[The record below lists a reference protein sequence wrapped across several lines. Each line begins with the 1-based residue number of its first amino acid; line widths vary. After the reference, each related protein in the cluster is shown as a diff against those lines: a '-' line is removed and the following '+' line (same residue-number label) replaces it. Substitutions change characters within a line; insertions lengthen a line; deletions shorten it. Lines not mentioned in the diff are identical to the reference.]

1 MLLNLKINNFALI
14 KESDIMFTKGLNI
27 LSGETG
33 AGKSI
38 IFEAL
43 SVALGERASK
53 SMIKTG
59 TDHSVIEAVFSL
71 TDELKT
77 LLNEKGLISDI
88 DEETVIIRRDIYL
101 DYPTVSRING
111 FSATLADLKE
121 ISAYLCD
128 IYGQY
133 EHQLLLDKDNYLS
146 IINKAT
152 RIDFSDEYDKL
163 ENELRQ
169 IFNEIRELNKSLKN
183 FLEKSSNLD
192 SEIDYIEFQINEIN
206 DINPVSGEMD
216 EIKDELKKLQNQE
229 LIQETLSNV
238 DNNLR
243 GSDEQFDNND
253 VLAKLGESINSL
265 EKISSYIS
273 DVDGLIERMKTSMYE
288 LEDISS
294 VIAGY
299 IGTDYD
305 ESRIEELSL
314 RLSRLQMLEK
324 KYSTDIDGVLKKK
337 AELEEDLNDLKYLD
351 ERIQEIKD
359 SIKVKEQQY
368 NDLALKISSLRKSAA
383 EKLES
388 NLSDELHEL
397 DMQNSVFK
405 VEFSTSKPSEKG
417 IDDVEFLAKTN
428 KGSSFKP
435 IREIISGGEMS
446 RFMLAFKNVLSDAN
460 NYKTFVFDE
469 IDAGLS
475 GKVAN
480 TVGKRLEKLAE
491 KRQVLI
497 ISHLPQIISKADSHY
512 KITKKDIDDETVSY
526 IKKLNE
532 NERVEE
538 IARLL
543 SGDSITSETLK
554 NAKLLLDEKR

>member
-71 TDELKT
+71 TDELKS
-77 LLNEKGLISDI
+77 LLTEKGLISDI

-152 RIDFSDEYDKL
+152 RIVYNDEYDKL
-163 ENELRQ
+163 EDELKD
-169 IFNEIRELNKSLKN
+169 IFIEIKDLTSSLKN

-192 SEIDYIEFQINEIN
+192 SEIDFLEFQINEIN
-206 DINPVSGEMD
+206 EINPVPGEMD

-229 LIQETLSNV
+229 LIQETLSSV

-243 GSDEQFDNND
+243 GSDEQFENND
-253 VLAKLGESINSL
+253 VLAKLGESINNL
-265 EKISSYIS
+265 ERISNYMS

-294 VIAGY
+294 VISSY

-314 RLSRLQMLEK
+314 RLSKLQMLEK
-324 KYSTDIDGVLKKK
+324 KYATDIDGVLYKKEK
-337 AELEEDLNDLKYLD
+337 LELELNDLKYLD
-351 ERIQEIKD
+351 ERIQEVRDKIKF
-359 SIKVKEQQY
+359 KEDEY
-368 NDLALKISSLRKSAA
+368 NVVANKISNLRKNAA
-383 EKLES
+383 EKLEK

-405 VEFSTSKPSEKG
+405 VEFSVSKPTEKG

-446 RFMLAFKNVLSDAN
+446 RFMLAFKNVLSDTN

-512 KITKKDIDDETVSY
+512 KITKKDIGEETVSS

-543 SGDSITSETLK
+543 SGDTITSETLK

>member
-77 LLNEKGLISDI
+77 LLDEKGLISDI

-405 VEFSTSKPSEKG
+405 VQFSVSKPTEKG

-512 KITKKDIDDETVSY
+512 KIIKKDIDDETVSY

>member
-77 LLNEKGLISDI
+77 LLEEKGLISDI

-133 EHQLLLDKDNYLS
+133 EHQFLLDKDNYLS

-152 RIDFSDEYDKL
+152 RIEYNDEYDKL
-163 ENELRQ
+163 EDELKD
-169 IFNEIRELNKSLKN
+169 IFIDIKDLTNSLKN

-192 SEIDYIEFQINEIN
+192 SEIDFLEFQINEIN
-206 DINPVSGEMD
+206 EINPVPGEMD

-229 LIQETLSNV
+229 LIQETLSSV

-243 GSDEQFDNND
+243 GSDEQFENND
-253 VLAKLGESINSL
+253 VLAKLGESINNL
-265 EKISSYIS
+265 EKISNYMS

-294 VIAGY
+294 VISSY

-314 RLSRLQMLEK
+314 GLSKLQMLEK
-324 KYSTDIDGVLKKK
+324 KYATDIDGVLYKKEK
-337 AELEEDLNDLKYLD
+337 LELELNDLKYLD
-351 ERIQEIKD
+351 ERIQEVRDKIKL
-359 SIKVKEQQY
+359 KEDEY
-368 NDLALKISSLRKSAA
+368 NVVANKISNLRKNAA
-383 EKLES
+383 EKLEK

-405 VEFSTSKPSEKG
+405 VEFSVSKPTEKG

-512 KITKKDIDDETVSY
+512 KITKKDIGDETVSS

-543 SGDSITSETLK
+543 SGDTITSETLK

>member
-77 LLNEKGLISDI
+77 LLDEKGLISDI

-152 RIDFSDEYDKL
+152 RIDFSDEYDKF

-169 IFNEIRELNKSLKN
+169 VFNEIRELNKSLKN

-368 NDLALKISSLRKSAA
+368 NDLALKISGLRKSAA

-388 NLSDELHEL
+388 NLSDELYEL

-405 VEFSTSKPSEKG
+405 VQFSVSKPTEKG

>member
-77 LLNEKGLISDI
+77 LLDEKGLISDI

-169 IFNEIRELNKSLKN
+169 VFNEIRELNKSLKN

-368 NDLALKISSLRKSAA
+368 NDLALKISGLRKSAA

-388 NLSDELHEL
+388 NLSDELYEL

-405 VEFSTSKPSEKG
+405 VQFSVSKPTEKG

>member
-77 LLNEKGLISDI
+77 LLEEKGLISDI

-152 RIDFSDEYDKL
+152 RIEYNDEYDKL
-163 ENELRQ
+163 ESELKD
-169 IFNEIRELNKSLKN
+169 IFIEIKDLTNSLKN

-192 SEIDYIEFQINEIN
+192 SEIDFLEFQINEIN
-206 DINPVSGEMD
+206 EINPVPGEMD
-216 EIKDELKKLQNQE
+216 EIKDELKKLQNLE
-229 LIQETLSNV
+229 LIQETLSSV

-243 GSDEQFDNND
+243 GSDEQFENND
-253 VLAKLGESINSL
+253 VLAKLGESINNL
-265 EKISSYIS
+265 EKISNYMS

-294 VIAGY
+294 VISSY

-314 RLSRLQMLEK
+314 RLSKLQMLEK
-324 KYSTDIDGVLKKK
+324 KYATDIDGVLYKKEK
-337 AELEEDLNDLKYLD
+337 LELELNDLKYLD
-351 ERIQEIKD
+351 ERIQEVRDKIKL
-359 SIKVKEQQY
+359 KEDEY
-368 NDLALKISSLRKSAA
+368 NVVANKISNLRKNAA
-383 EKLES
+383 EKLEK

-405 VEFSTSKPSEKG
+405 VEFSVSKPTEKG

-512 KITKKDIDDETVSY
+512 KITKKDIGDETVSS

-543 SGDSITSETLK
+543 SGDTITSETLK

>member
-71 TDELKT
+71 TDELKKT
-77 LLNEKGLISDI
+77 LNDKGLISDI

-152 RIDFSDEYDKL
+152 RLDFSDEYDKL
-163 ENELRQ
+163 ENDLRQ
-169 IFNEIRELNKSLKN
+169 VFNEIRELNKSLKS

-206 DINPVSGEMD
+206 DINPVTGEMD

-229 LIQETLSNV
+229 LIQETLSIV

-243 GSDEQFDNND
+243 GSDEQFENND
-253 VLAKLGESINSL
+253 VLAKLGESINNL
-265 EKISSYIS
+265 EKIADYLP
-273 DVDGLIERMKTSMYE
+273 DVQSLIERLKTSMYDI
-288 LEDISS
+288 EDISS
-294 VIAGY
+294 VVSNY
-299 IGTDYD
+299 KGTDYD

-337 AELEEDLNDLKYLD
+337 VELEEDLNDLKYLD

-359 SIKVKEQQY
+359 SIKFKEQQY

-388 NLSDELHEL
+388 NLSDELQEL

-405 VEFSTSKPSEKG
+405 VEFSTSKPSESG
-417 IDDVEFLAKTN
+417 IDEVEFLAKTN

-512 KITKKDIDDETVSY
+512 KITKKDIDDETVSF

-532 NERVEE
+532 DERVEE

-543 SGDSITSETLK
+543 SGETITSETLK

>member
-77 LLNEKGLISDI
+77 LLDEKGLISDI

-169 IFNEIRELNKSLKN
+169 VFNEIRELNKSLKN

-243 GSDEQFDNND
+243 GSDEQFENND

-265 EKISSYIS
+265 ERISSYIS

-368 NDLALKISSLRKSAA
+368 NDLALKITSLRKSAA

-405 VEFSTSKPSEKG
+405 VQFSVSKPTEKG
-417 IDDVEFLAKTN
+417 IDEVEFLAKTN

>member
-77 LLNEKGLISDI
+77 LLDEKGLISDI

-243 GSDEQFDNND
+243 GSDEQFENND

-265 EKISSYIS
+265 ERISSYIS

-337 AELEEDLNDLKYLD
+337 AELEEDLNNLKYLD

-405 VEFSTSKPSEKG
+405 VEFSTSKPSESG
-417 IDDVEFLAKTN
+417 IDEVEFLAKTN

>member
-77 LLNEKGLISDI
+77 LLDEKGLISDI

-169 IFNEIRELNKSLKN
+169 VFNEIRELNKSLKN

-359 SIKVKEQQY
+359 SIKDKEQEY

-405 VEFSTSKPSEKG
+405 VQFSVSKPTEKG

-428 KGSSFKP
+428 KGSSFKS

>member
-77 LLNEKGLISDI
+77 LLEEKGLISDI

-152 RIDFSDEYDKL
+152 RIEYNDEYDKL
-163 ENELRQ
+163 EDELKD
-169 IFNEIRELNKSLKN
+169 IFIDIKDLTNSLKN

-192 SEIDYIEFQINEIN
+192 SEIDFLEFQINEIN
-206 DINPVSGEMD
+206 EINPVPGEMD

-229 LIQETLSNV
+229 LIQETLSSV

-243 GSDEQFDNND
+243 GGDEQFENND
-253 VLAKLGESINSL
+253 VLAKLGESINNL
-265 EKISSYIS
+265 EKISNYMS

-294 VIAGY
+294 VISSY

-314 RLSRLQMLEK
+314 RLSKLQMLEK
-324 KYSTDIDGVLKKK
+324 KYATDIDGVLYKKEK
-337 AELEEDLNDLKYLD
+337 LELELNDLKYLD
-351 ERIQEIKD
+351 ERIQEVRDKIKL
-359 SIKVKEQQY
+359 KEDEY
-368 NDLALKISSLRKSAA
+368 NVVANKISNLRKNAA
-383 EKLES
+383 EKLEK

-405 VEFSTSKPSEKG
+405 VEFSVSKPTEKG

-512 KITKKDIDDETVSY
+512 KITKKDIGDETVSS

-543 SGDSITSETLK
+543 SGDTITSETLK

>member
-77 LLNEKGLISDI
+77 LLDEKGLISDI

-152 RIDFSDEYDKL
+152 RIDFSDEYDKF

-169 IFNEIRELNKSLKN
+169 VFNEIRELNKSLKN

-405 VEFSTSKPSEKG
+405 VQFSVSKPTEKG
-417 IDDVEFLAKTN
+417 IDEVEFLAKTN

>member
-43 SVALGERASK
+43 SVTLGERASK

-71 TDELKT
+71 TDELKS
-77 LLNEKGLISDI
+77 LLSEKGLISDI

-152 RIDFSDEYDKL
+152 RIEYNDEYDKL
-163 ENELRQ
+163 ESELKD
-169 IFNEIRELNKSLKN
+169 IFIEIKDLTNSLKN

-192 SEIDYIEFQINEIN
+192 SEIDFLEFQINEIN
-206 DINPVSGEMD
+206 EINPVPGEMD

-229 LIQETLSNV
+229 LIQETLSSV

-243 GSDEQFDNND
+243 GSDEQFENND
-253 VLAKLGESINSL
+253 VLAKLGESINNL
-265 EKISSYIS
+265 EKISNYMS

-294 VIAGY
+294 VISSY

-314 RLSRLQMLEK
+314 RLSKLQMLEK
-324 KYSTDIDGVLKKK
+324 KYATDIDGVLYKKEK
-337 AELEEDLNDLKYLD
+337 LEPELNDLKYLD
-351 ERIQEIKD
+351 ERIQEVRDKIKL
-359 SIKVKEQQY
+359 KEDEY
-368 NDLALKISSLRKSAA
+368 NVVANKISNLRKNAA
-383 EKLES
+383 EKLEK

-405 VEFSTSKPSEKG
+405 VEFSVSKPTEKG

-512 KITKKDIDDETVSY
+512 KITKKDIGDETVSS

-543 SGDSITSETLK
+543 SGDTITSETLK

>member
-77 LLNEKGLISDI
+77 LLDEKGLISDI

-169 IFNEIRELNKSLKN
+169 VFNEIRELNKSLKN

-243 GSDEQFDNND
+243 GSDEQFENND

-265 EKISSYIS
+265 ERISSYIS

-405 VEFSTSKPSEKG
+405 VEFGTSKPSENG
-417 IDDVEFLAKTN
+417 IDEVEFLAKTN

>member
-77 LLNEKGLISDI
+77 LLHEKGLISDI

-152 RIDFSDEYDKL
+152 RIDFSDEYDKF

-169 IFNEIRELNKSLKN
+169 VFNEIRELNKSLKN

-243 GSDEQFDNND
+243 GSDEQFENND

-265 EKISSYIS
+265 ERISSYIS

-405 VEFSTSKPSEKG
+405 VQFSVSKPSESG
-417 IDDVEFLAKTN
+417 IDEVEFLAKTN

>member
-77 LLNEKGLISDI
+77 LLDEKGLISDI

-152 RIDFSDEYDKL
+152 RIDFSDEYDKF

-169 IFNEIRELNKSLKN
+169 VFNEIRELNKSLKN

-405 VEFSTSKPSEKG
+405 VQFSVSKPTEKG
-417 IDDVEFLAKTN
+417 IDEVEFLAKTN

-512 KITKKDIDDETVSY
+512 KITKKDIYDETVSY

>member
-71 TDELKT
+71 TDELKS
-77 LLNEKGLISDI
+77 LLSEKGLISDI

-152 RIDFSDEYDKL
+152 RIEYNDEYDKL
-163 ENELRQ
+163 EDELKD
-169 IFNEIRELNKSLKN
+169 IFIEIKDLTNSLKN

-192 SEIDYIEFQINEIN
+192 SEIDFLEFQINEIN
-206 DINPVSGEMD
+206 EINPVSGEMD

-229 LIQETLSNV
+229 LIQETLSSV

-243 GSDEQFDNND
+243 GSDEQFENND
-253 VLAKLGESINSL
+253 VLAKLGESINNL
-265 EKISSYIS
+265 EKISNYMS

-294 VIAGY
+294 VISSY

-314 RLSRLQMLEK
+314 RLSKLQMLEK
-324 KYSTDIDGVLKKK
+324 KYATDIDGVLYKKEK
-337 AELEEDLNDLKYLD
+337 LELELNDLKYLD
-351 ERIQEIKD
+351 ERIQEVRDNIKL
-359 SIKVKEQQY
+359 KEDEY
-368 NDLALKISSLRKSAA
+368 NVVANKISNLRKNAA
-383 EKLES
+383 EKLEK

-405 VEFSTSKPSEKG
+405 VEFSVSKPTEKG

-512 KITKKDIDDETVSY
+512 KITKKDIGDETVSS

-543 SGDSITSETLK
+543 SGDTITSETLK

>member
-77 LLNEKGLISDI
+77 LLDEKGLISDI

-152 RIDFSDEYDKL
+152 RIDFSDEYDKF

-169 IFNEIRELNKSLKN
+169 VFNEIRELNKSLKN

-243 GSDEQFDNND
+243 GSDEQFENND

-299 IGTDYD
+299 IGTGYD

-368 NDLALKISSLRKSAA
+368 NDLALKISSLRK
-383 EKLES
+383 KC
-388 NLSDELHEL
+388 
-397 DMQNSVFK
+397 
-405 VEFSTSKPSEKG
+405 G
-417 IDDVEFLAKTN
+417 
-428 KGSSFKP
+428 
-435 IREIISGGEMS
+435 
-446 RFMLAFKNVLSDAN
+446 
-460 NYKTFVFDE
+460 
-469 IDAGLS
+469 
-475 GKVAN
+475 
-480 TVGKRLEKLAE
+480 
-491 KRQVLI
+491 
-497 ISHLPQIISKADSHY
+497 
-512 KITKKDIDDETVSY
+512 
-526 IKKLNE
+526 
-532 NERVEE
+532 
-538 IARLL
+538 
-543 SGDSITSETLK
+543 
-554 NAKLLLDEKR
+554 

>member
-71 TDELKT
+71 TDELKS
-77 LLNEKGLISDI
+77 LLTEKGLISDI

-152 RIDFSDEYDKL
+152 RIEYNDEYDKL
-163 ENELRQ
+163 EDELKD
-169 IFNEIRELNKSLKN
+169 IFIEIKDLTSSLKN

-192 SEIDYIEFQINEIN
+192 SEIDFLEFQINEIN
-206 DINPVSGEMD
+206 EINPVPGEMD

-229 LIQETLSNV
+229 LIQETLSSV

-243 GSDEQFDNND
+243 GSDEQFENND
-253 VLAKLGESINSL
+253 VLAKLGESINNL
-265 EKISSYIS
+265 ERISNYMS

-294 VIAGY
+294 VISSY

-314 RLSRLQMLEK
+314 RLSKLQMLEK
-324 KYSTDIDGVLKKK
+324 KYATDIDGVLYKKEK
-337 AELEEDLNDLKYLD
+337 LELELNDLKYLD
-351 ERIQEIKD
+351 ERIQEVRDKIKL
-359 SIKVKEQQY
+359 KEDEY
-368 NDLALKISSLRKSAA
+368 NVVANKISNLRKNAA
-383 EKLES
+383 EKLEK

-405 VEFSTSKPSEKG
+405 VEFSVSKPTEKG

-512 KITKKDIDDETVSY
+512 KITKKDIGDETVSS

-543 SGDSITSETLK
+543 SGDTITSETLK

>member
-71 TDELKT
+71 TDELKS
-77 LLNEKGLISDI
+77 LLSEKGLISDI

-152 RIDFSDEYDKL
+152 RIEYNDEYDKL
-163 ENELRQ
+163 ESELKD
-169 IFNEIRELNKSLKN
+169 IFIEIKDLTNSLKN

-192 SEIDYIEFQINEIN
+192 SEIDFLEFQINEIN
-206 DINPVSGEMD
+206 EINPVPGEMD

-229 LIQETLSNV
+229 LIQETLSSV

-243 GSDEQFDNND
+243 GSDEQFENND
-253 VLAKLGESINSL
+253 VLAKLGESINNL
-265 EKISSYIS
+265 ERISNYMS

-294 VIAGY
+294 VISSY

-314 RLSRLQMLEK
+314 RLSKLQMLEK
-324 KYSTDIDGVLKKK
+324 KYATDIDGVLYKKEK
-337 AELEEDLNDLKYLD
+337 LELELNDLKYLD
-351 ERIQEIKD
+351 ERIQEVRDKIKL
-359 SIKVKEQQY
+359 KEDEY
-368 NDLALKISSLRKSAA
+368 NVVANKISNLRKNAA
-383 EKLES
+383 EKLEK

-405 VEFSTSKPSEKG
+405 VEFSVSKPTEKG

-512 KITKKDIDDETVSY
+512 KITKKDIGDETVSS

-543 SGDSITSETLK
+543 SGDTITSETLK

>member
-71 TDELKT
+71 TDELKS
-77 LLNEKGLISDI
+77 LLSEKGLISDI

-152 RIDFSDEYDKL
+152 RIEYNDEYDKL
-163 ENELRQ
+163 ESELKD
-169 IFNEIRELNKSLKN
+169 IFIEIKDLTSSLKN

-192 SEIDYIEFQINEIN
+192 SEIDFLEFQINEIN
-206 DINPVSGEMD
+206 EINPVPGEMD

-229 LIQETLSNV
+229 LIQETLSSV

-243 GSDEQFDNND
+243 GSDEQFENND
-253 VLAKLGESINSL
+253 VLAKLGESINNL
-265 EKISSYIS
+265 EKISNYMS

-294 VIAGY
+294 VISSY

-314 RLSRLQMLEK
+314 RLSKLQMLEK
-324 KYSTDIDGVLKKK
+324 KYATDIDGVLYKKEK
-337 AELEEDLNDLKYLD
+337 LELELNDLKYLD
-351 ERIQEIKD
+351 ERIQEVRDKIKL
-359 SIKVKEQQY
+359 KEDEY
-368 NDLALKISSLRKSAA
+368 NVVANKISNLRKNAA
-383 EKLES
+383 EKLEK

-405 VEFSTSKPSEKG
+405 VEFSVSKPTEKG

-512 KITKKDIDDETVSY
+512 KITKKDIGDETVSS

-543 SGDSITSETLK
+543 SGDTITSETLK

>member
-77 LLNEKGLISDI
+77 LLDEKGLISDI

-169 IFNEIRELNKSLKN
+169 VFNEIRELNKSLKN

-243 GSDEQFDNND
+243 GSDEQFENND

-405 VEFSTSKPSEKG
+405 VQFSVSKPTEKG

-512 KITKKDIDDETVSY
+512 KIIKKDIDDETVSY

>member
-71 TDELKT
+71 TDELKS
-77 LLNEKGLISDI
+77 LLSEKGLISVI

-152 RIDFSDEYDKL
+152 RIEYNDEYDKL
-163 ENELRQ
+163 ESELKD
-169 IFNEIRELNKSLKN
+169 IFIEIKELTSSLKN

-192 SEIDYIEFQINEIN
+192 SEIDFLEFQINEIN
-206 DINPVSGEMD
+206 EINPVPGEMD

-229 LIQETLSNV
+229 LIQETLSSV

-243 GSDEQFDNND
+243 GSDEQFENND
-253 VLAKLGESINSL
+253 VLAKLGESINNL
-265 EKISSYIS
+265 ERISNYMS

-294 VIAGY
+294 VISSY

-314 RLSRLQMLEK
+314 RLSKLQMLEK
-324 KYSTDIDGVLKKK
+324 KYATDIDGVLYKKEK
-337 AELEEDLNDLKYLD
+337 LELELNDLKYLD
-351 ERIQEIKD
+351 ERIQEVRDKIKL
-359 SIKVKEQQY
+359 KEDEY
-368 NDLALKISSLRKSAA
+368 NVVANKISNLRKNAA
-383 EKLES
+383 EKLEK

-405 VEFSTSKPSEKG
+405 VEFSISKPTEKG

-512 KITKKDIDDETVSY
+512 KITKKDIGDETVSS

-543 SGDSITSETLK
+543 SGDTITSETLK

>member
-71 TDELKT
+71 TDELKS
-77 LLNEKGLISDI
+77 LLSEKGLISDI

-152 RIDFSDEYDKL
+152 RIEYNDEYDKL
-163 ENELRQ
+163 EDELKD
-169 IFNEIRELNKSLKN
+169 IFIEIRDLTNSLRN

-192 SEIDYIEFQINEIN
+192 SEIDFLEFQINEIN
-206 DINPVSGEMD
+206 EINPVPGEMD

-229 LIQETLSNV
+229 LIQETLSSV

-243 GSDEQFDNND
+243 GSDEQFENND
-253 VLAKLGESINSL
+253 VLAKLGESINNL
-265 EKISSYIS
+265 EKISNYMS

-294 VIAGY
+294 VISSY

-314 RLSRLQMLEK
+314 RLSKLQMLEK
-324 KYSTDIDGVLKKK
+324 KYATDIDGVLYKKEK
-337 AELEEDLNDLKYLD
+337 LELELNDLKYLD
-351 ERIQEIKD
+351 ERIQEVRDKIKL
-359 SIKVKEQQY
+359 KEDEY
-368 NDLALKISSLRKSAA
+368 NVVANKISNLRKNAA
-383 EKLES
+383 EKLEK

-405 VEFSTSKPSEKG
+405 VEFSVSKPTEKG

-512 KITKKDIDDETVSY
+512 KITKKDIGDETVSS

-543 SGDSITSETLK
+543 SGDTITSETLK

>member
-77 LLNEKGLISDI
+77 LLDEKGLISDI

-169 IFNEIRELNKSLKN
+169 VFNEIRELNKSLKN

-243 GSDEQFDNND
+243 GSDEQFENND

-368 NDLALKISSLRKSAA
+368 NDLALKISNLRKSAA

-405 VEFSTSKPSEKG
+405 VEFSTSKPSESG
-417 IDDVEFLAKTN
+417 IDEVEFLAKTN

>member
-1 MLLNLKINNFALI
+1 M
-14 KESDIMFTKGLNI
+14 
-27 LSGETG
+27 
-33 AGKSI
+33 
-38 IFEAL
+38 
-43 SVALGERASK
+43 
-53 SMIKTG
+53 
-59 TDHSVIEAVFSL
+59 
-71 TDELKT
+71 
-77 LLNEKGLISDI
+77 
-88 DEETVIIRRDIYL
+88 
-101 DYPTVSRING
+101 
-111 FSATLADLKE
+111 
-121 ISAYLCD
+121 
-128 IYGQY
+128 
-133 EHQLLLDKDNYLS
+133 LLDKDNYLS

-152 RIDFSDEYDKL
+152 RIEYNDEYDKL
-163 ENELRQ
+163 ESELKD
-169 IFNEIRELNKSLKN
+169 IFIEIKDLTSSLKN

-192 SEIDYIEFQINEIN
+192 SEIDFLEFQINEIN
-206 DINPVSGEMD
+206 EINPVPGEMD

-229 LIQETLSNV
+229 LIQETLSSV

-243 GSDEQFDNND
+243 GSDEQFENND
-253 VLAKLGESINSL
+253 VLAKLGESINNL
-265 EKISSYIS
+265 ERISNYMS

-294 VIAGY
+294 VISSY

-314 RLSRLQMLEK
+314 RLSKLQMLEK
-324 KYSTDIDGVLKKK
+324 KYATDIDGVLYKKEK
-337 AELEEDLNDLKYLD
+337 LELELNDLKYLD
-351 ERIQEIKD
+351 ERIQEVRDKIKL
-359 SIKVKEQQY
+359 KEDEY
-368 NDLALKISSLRKSAA
+368 NVVANKISNLRKNAA
-383 EKLES
+383 EKLEK

-405 VEFSTSKPSEKG
+405 VEFSVSKPTEKG

-512 KITKKDIDDETVSY
+512 KITKKDIGDETVSS

-543 SGDSITSETLK
+543 SGDTITSETLK

>member
-77 LLNEKGLISDI
+77 LLDEKGLISDI

-152 RIDFSDEYDKL
+152 RIDFSDEYDKF

-169 IFNEIRELNKSLKN
+169 VFNEIRELNKSLKN

-192 SEIDYIEFQINEIN
+192 SEIDYIEFQINDIN

-243 GSDEQFDNND
+243 GSDEQFENND

-265 EKISSYIS
+265 ERISSYIS

-405 VEFSTSKPSEKG
+405 VEFSTSKPSESG
-417 IDDVEFLAKTN
+417 IDEVEFLAKTN

>member
-71 TDELKT
+71 TDELKS
-77 LLNEKGLISDI
+77 LLSEKGLISDI

-152 RIDFSDEYDKL
+152 RIEYNDEYDKL
-163 ENELRQ
+163 EDELKD
-169 IFNEIRELNKSLKN
+169 IFIEIKDLTSSLKN

-192 SEIDYIEFQINEIN
+192 SEIDFLEFQINEIN
-206 DINPVSGEMD
+206 EINPVPGEMD

-229 LIQETLSNV
+229 LIQETLSSV

-243 GSDEQFDNND
+243 GSDEQFENND
-253 VLAKLGESINSL
+253 VLAKLGESINNL
-265 EKISSYIS
+265 ERISNYMS

-294 VIAGY
+294 VISSY

-314 RLSRLQMLEK
+314 RLSKLQMLEK
-324 KYSTDIDGVLKKK
+324 KYATDIDGVLYKKEK
-337 AELEEDLNDLKYLD
+337 LELELNDLKYLD
-351 ERIQEIKD
+351 ERIQEVRDKIKL
-359 SIKVKEQQY
+359 KEDEY
-368 NDLALKISSLRKSAA
+368 NVVANKISNLRKNAA
-383 EKLES
+383 EKLEK

-405 VEFSTSKPSEKG
+405 VEFSISKPTEKG

-512 KITKKDIDDETVSY
+512 KITKKDIGDETVSS

-543 SGDSITSETLK
+543 SGDTITSETLK

>member
-77 LLNEKGLISDI
+77 LLEEKGLISDI

-152 RIDFSDEYDKL
+152 RIEYNDEYDKL
-163 ENELRQ
+163 EDELKD
-169 IFNEIRELNKSLKN
+169 IFIEIKDLTSSLKN

-192 SEIDYIEFQINEIN
+192 SEIDFLEFQINEIN
-206 DINPVSGEMD
+206 EINPVPGEMD

-229 LIQETLSNV
+229 LIQETLSSV

-243 GSDEQFDNND
+243 GSDEQFENND
-253 VLAKLGESINSL
+253 VLAKLGESINNL
-265 EKISSYIS
+265 ERISNYMS

-294 VIAGY
+294 VISSY

-314 RLSRLQMLEK
+314 RLSKLQMLEK
-324 KYSTDIDGVLKKK
+324 KYATDIDGVLYKKEK
-337 AELEEDLNDLKYLD
+337 LELELNDLKYLD
-351 ERIQEIKD
+351 ERIQEVRDKIKL
-359 SIKVKEQQY
+359 KEDEY
-368 NDLALKISSLRKSAA
+368 NVVANKISNLRKNAA
-383 EKLES
+383 EKLEK

-405 VEFSTSKPSEKG
+405 VEFSVSKPTEKG

-512 KITKKDIDDETVSY
+512 KITKKDIGDETVSS

-543 SGDSITSETLK
+543 SGDTITSETLK

>member
-71 TDELKT
+71 TDELKS
-77 LLNEKGLISDI
+77 LLSEKGLISDI

-152 RIDFSDEYDKL
+152 RIEYNDEYDKL
-163 ENELRQ
+163 ESELKD
-169 IFNEIRELNKSLKN
+169 IFIEIKDLTNSLKN

-192 SEIDYIEFQINEIN
+192 SEIDFLEFQINEIN
-206 DINPVSGEMD
+206 EINPVPGEMD

-229 LIQETLSNV
+229 LIQETLSSV

-243 GSDEQFDNND
+243 GSDEQFENND
-253 VLAKLGESINSL
+253 VLAKLGESINNL
-265 EKISSYIS
+265 EKISNYMS

-294 VIAGY
+294 VISSY

-314 RLSRLQMLEK
+314 RLSKLQMLEK
-324 KYSTDIDGVLKKK
+324 KHATDIDGVLYKKEK
-337 AELEEDLNDLKYLD
+337 LELELNDLKYLD
-351 ERIQEIKD
+351 ERIQEVRDKIKL
-359 SIKVKEQQY
+359 KEDEY
-368 NDLALKISSLRKSAA
+368 NVVANKISNLRKNAA
-383 EKLES
+383 EKLEK
-388 NLSDELHEL
+388 NLSDELYEL

-405 VEFSTSKPSEKG
+405 VEFSISKPTEKG

-512 KITKKDIDDETVSY
+512 KITKKDIGDETVSS

-543 SGDSITSETLK
+543 SGDTITSETLK

>member
-77 LLNEKGLISDI
+77 LLEEKGLISDI

-152 RIDFSDEYDKL
+152 RIEYNDEYDKL
-163 ENELRQ
+163 EDELKD
-169 IFNEIRELNKSLKN
+169 IFIEIKDLTSSLKN

-192 SEIDYIEFQINEIN
+192 SEIDFLEFQINEIN
-206 DINPVSGEMD
+206 EINPVPGEMD

-229 LIQETLSNV
+229 LIQETLSSV

-243 GSDEQFDNND
+243 GSDEQFENND
-253 VLAKLGESINSL
+253 VLAKLGESINNL
-265 EKISSYIS
+265 EKISNYMS

-294 VIAGY
+294 VISSY

-314 RLSRLQMLEK
+314 RLSKLQMLEK
-324 KYSTDIDGVLKKK
+324 KYATDIDCVLYKKEK
-337 AELEEDLNDLKYLD
+337 LELELNDLKYLD
-351 ERIQEIKD
+351 ERIQEVRDKIKL
-359 SIKVKEQQY
+359 KEDEY
-368 NDLALKISSLRKSAA
+368 NVVANKISNLRKNAA
-383 EKLES
+383 EKLEK

-405 VEFSTSKPSEKG
+405 VEFSVSKPTEKG

-512 KITKKDIDDETVSY
+512 KITKKDIGDETVSS

-543 SGDSITSETLK
+543 SGDTITSETLK

>member
-169 IFNEIRELNKSLKN
+169 VFNEIRELNKSLKN

-243 GSDEQFDNND
+243 GSDEQFENND

-265 EKISSYIS
+265 ERISSYIS

-405 VEFSTSKPSEKG
+405 VEFSTSKPSESG
-417 IDDVEFLAKTN
+417 IDEVEFLAKTN

>member
-77 LLNEKGLISDI
+77 LLDEKGLISDI

-169 IFNEIRELNKSLKN
+169 VFNEIRELNKSLKN

>member
-71 TDELKT
+71 TDELKS
-77 LLNEKGLISDI
+77 LLSEKGLISDI

-152 RIDFSDEYDKL
+152 RIEYNDEYDKL
-163 ENELRQ
+163 ESELKD
-169 IFNEIRELNKSLKN
+169 IFIEIKDLTNSLKN

-192 SEIDYIEFQINEIN
+192 SEIDFLEFQINEIN
-206 DINPVSGEMD
+206 EIDPVPGEMD

-229 LIQETLSNV
+229 LIQETLSSV

-243 GSDEQFDNND
+243 GSDEQFENND
-253 VLAKLGESINSL
+253 VLAKLGESINNL
-265 EKISSYIS
+265 EKISNYMS

-294 VIAGY
+294 VISSY

-314 RLSRLQMLEK
+314 RLSKLQMLEK
-324 KYSTDIDGVLKKK
+324 KYATDIDGVLYKKEK
-337 AELEEDLNDLKYLD
+337 LELELNDLKYLD
-351 ERIQEIKD
+351 ERIQEVRDKIKL
-359 SIKVKEQQY
+359 KEDEY
-368 NDLALKISSLRKSAA
+368 NVVANKISNLRKNAA
-383 EKLES
+383 EKLEK

-405 VEFSTSKPSEKG
+405 VEFSVSKPTEKG

-512 KITKKDIDDETVSY
+512 KITKKDIGDETVSS

-543 SGDSITSETLK
+543 SGDTITSETLK

>member
-77 LLNEKGLISDI
+77 LLEEKGLISDI

-152 RIDFSDEYDKL
+152 RIEYNDEYDKL
-163 ENELRQ
+163 ESELKD
-169 IFNEIRELNKSLKN
+169 IFIEIKDLTSSLKN

-192 SEIDYIEFQINEIN
+192 SEIDFLEFQINEIN
-206 DINPVSGEMD
+206 EINPVPGEMD

-229 LIQETLSNV
+229 LIQETLSSV

-243 GSDEQFDNND
+243 GSDEQFENND
-253 VLAKLGESINSL
+253 VLAKLGESINNL
-265 EKISSYIS
+265 EKISNYMS

-294 VIAGY
+294 VISSY

-314 RLSRLQMLEK
+314 RLSKLQMLEK
-324 KYSTDIDGVLKKK
+324 KYATDIDGVLYKKEK
-337 AELEEDLNDLKYLD
+337 LELELNDLKYLD
-351 ERIQEIKD
+351 ERIQEVRDKIKL
-359 SIKVKEQQY
+359 KEDEY
-368 NDLALKISSLRKSAA
+368 NVVANKISNLRKNAA
-383 EKLES
+383 EKLEK

-405 VEFSTSKPSEKG
+405 VEFSVSKPTEKG

-497 ISHLPQIISKADSHY
+497 ISHLPQIISKADSHF
-512 KITKKDIDDETVSY
+512 KITKKDIGDETVSS

-543 SGDSITSETLK
+543 SGDTITSETLK

>member
-71 TDELKT
+71 TDELKS
-77 LLNEKGLISDI
+77 LLSEKGLISDM

-152 RIDFSDEYDKL
+152 RIEYNDEYDKL
-163 ENELRQ
+163 ESELKDVF
-169 IFNEIRELNKSLKN
+169 IEIKDLTSSLKN

-192 SEIDYIEFQINEIN
+192 SEIDFLEFQINEIN
-206 DINPVSGEMD
+206 EINPVPGEMD

-229 LIQETLSNV
+229 LIQETLSSV

-243 GSDEQFDNND
+243 GSDEQFENND
-253 VLAKLGESINSL
+253 VLAKLGESINNL
-265 EKISSYIS
+265 EKISNYMS

-294 VIAGY
+294 VISSY

-314 RLSRLQMLEK
+314 RLSKLQMLEK
-324 KYSTDIDGVLKKK
+324 KYATDIDGVLYKKEK
-337 AELEEDLNDLKYLD
+337 LELELNDLKYLD
-351 ERIQEIKD
+351 ERIQEVRDKIKL
-359 SIKVKEQQY
+359 KEDEY
-368 NDLALKISSLRKSAA
+368 NVVANKISNLRKNAA
-383 EKLES
+383 EKLEK
-388 NLSDELHEL
+388 NLSDELYEL

-405 VEFSTSKPSEKG
+405 VEFSISKPTEKG

-512 KITKKDIDDETVSY
+512 KITKKDIGDETVSS

-543 SGDSITSETLK
+543 SGDTITSETLK

>member
-77 LLNEKGLISDI
+77 LLDEKGLISDI

-169 IFNEIRELNKSLKN
+169 VFNEIRELNKSLKN

-368 NDLALKISSLRKSAA
+368 NDLALKISGLRKSAA

-405 VEFSTSKPSEKG
+405 VQFSVSKPTEKG

>member
-71 TDELKT
+71 TDELKKT
-77 LLNEKGLISDI
+77 LNDKGLISDI

-152 RIDFSDEYDKL
+152 RIDFSDEYDKF
-163 ENELRQ
+163 ENDLRQ
-169 IFNEIRELNKSLKN
+169 VFKEIRELNKSLKN

-206 DINPVSGEMD
+206 DINPVTGEMD

-229 LIQETLSNV
+229 LIQETLSIV

-243 GSDEQFDNND
+243 GSDEQFENND
-253 VLAKLGESINSL
+253 VLAKLGESINNL
-265 EKISSYIS
+265 EKIADYLP
-273 DVDGLIERMKTSMYE
+273 DVQSLIERLKTSMYDI
-288 LEDISS
+288 EDISS
-294 VIAGY
+294 VISNY
-299 IGTDYD
+299 KGTDYD

-337 AELEEDLNDLKYLD
+337 VELEEDLNDLKYLD

-359 SIKVKEQQY
+359 SIKFKEQQY

-383 EKLES
+383 EKLEN
-388 NLSDELHEL
+388 NLSDELQEL

-405 VEFSTSKPSEKG
+405 VEFSTSKPSESG
-417 IDDVEFLAKTN
+417 IDEVEFLAKTN

-512 KITKKDIDDETVSY
+512 KITKKDIDDETVSF

-532 NERVEE
+532 DERVEE

-543 SGDSITSETLK
+543 SGETITSETLK

>member
-71 TDELKT
+71 TDELKS
-77 LLNEKGLISDI
+77 LLSEKGLISDI

-152 RIDFSDEYDKL
+152 RIEYNDEYDKL
-163 ENELRQ
+163 EDELKD
-169 IFNEIRELNKSLKN
+169 IFIEIKDLTSSLKN

-192 SEIDYIEFQINEIN
+192 SEIDFLEFQINEIN
-206 DINPVSGEMD
+206 EINPVPGEMD

-229 LIQETLSNV
+229 LIQETLSSV

-243 GSDEQFDNND
+243 GSDEQFENND
-253 VLAKLGESINSL
+253 VLAKLGESINNL
-265 EKISSYIS
+265 EKISNYMS

-294 VIAGY
+294 VISSY

-314 RLSRLQMLEK
+314 RLSKLQMLEK
-324 KYSTDIDGVLKKK
+324 KYATDIDGVLYKKEK
-337 AELEEDLNDLKYLD
+337 LELELNDLKYLD
-351 ERIQEIKD
+351 ERIQEVRDKIKL
-359 SIKVKEQQY
+359 KEDEY
-368 NDLALKISSLRKSAA
+368 NVVANKISNLRKNAA
-383 EKLES
+383 EKLEK

-405 VEFSTSKPSEKG
+405 VEFSISKPTEKG

-512 KITKKDIDDETVSY
+512 KITKKDIGDETVSS

-543 SGDSITSETLK
+543 SGDTITSETLK

>member
-77 LLNEKGLISDI
+77 LLDEKGLISDI

-163 ENELRQ
+163 ENELKQ
-169 IFNEIRELNKSLKN
+169 VFNEIRELNKSLKN

-351 ERIQEIKD
+351 EKIQEIKD

-405 VEFSTSKPSEKG
+405 VEFSTSKPSESG
-417 IDDVEFLAKTN
+417 IDEVEFLAKTN